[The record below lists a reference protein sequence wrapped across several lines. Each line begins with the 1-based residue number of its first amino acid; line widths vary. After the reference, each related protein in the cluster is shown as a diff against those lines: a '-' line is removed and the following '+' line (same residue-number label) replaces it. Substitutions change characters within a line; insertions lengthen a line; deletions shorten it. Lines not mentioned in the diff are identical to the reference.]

1 MEKALKKL
9 VAFACIHLNLA
20 EEDALYVY
28 QMLLG
33 HYKGLPPYEG
43 DIDEGS
49 LRALDRPDEI
59 RKELAEHL
67 LKMGYVG
74 KRLDEEISFLFGAV
88 TPLPSKVNERFHVLR
103 QTDPFKATEYLYNLA
118 VYSDYVKKSAIEA
131 NVHFDYM
138 ASWGKQIEVS
148 INLSKPEKKNSDIA
162 KLLGAPKV
170 SEYPP
175 CALCYQNLG
184 YYGDDK
190 HADRSNLRFVEIDIE
205 GEKWYLQFSPYG
217 YFKRHCIL
225 FARDHTPMEIS
236 PRVFKALLGFVDL
249 FPHYFIGSN
258 ADLPIVGGSIL
269 NHEHFQG
276 GEHLLPLTKANMRK
290 RLVEKGSLTV
300 DVVDFPVSTLLVRSP
315 NKAELLLAA
324 EKILS
329 CWRVY
334 DDEENGIFSQ
344 TEGKKHNTTS
354 LICRKE
360 EGVYFLYM
368 MLRNNRCDETY
379 PDGIFH
385 AHPDKFHIKSE
396 GIGLI
401 EAGGLFILPA
411 RLKRQMAQVAECVEQ
426 KYTLEEAKKHFDD
439 IEPFW
444 VSVEKI
450 RETGESI
457 EDYLGDVCQNILKDV
472 AVFKEDG
479 VGQAGIARFVEA
491 CEL

>member
-43 DIDEGS
+43 DIDEGE

-67 LKMGYVG
+67 LEMGYSG

-88 TPLPSKVNERFHVLR
+88 TPLPSKVNERFHLLR
-103 QTDPFKATEYLYNLA
+103 EADPFKATEYLYSLA

-162 KLLGAPKV
+162 KLLSAPKV

-300 DVVDFPVSTLLVRSP
+300 DVVDFPVSTLLLRSP
-315 NKAELLLAA
+315 NKGELLLAA

-334 DDEENGIFSQ
+334 DDEENGIYSQ

-450 RETGESI
+450 RETGESL